1 MTICLISLFA
11 LTLFP
16 SAQGIAFPAPLPTIT
31 QHASSEPPQ
40 PTMGAQLRPRA
51 FKDAYTR
58 EPLDGLLDNPFRG
71 GWYDTEVYGKQ
82 QFNDRPVGGLITQH
96 ELIMSDRLA
105 TESDFYCTGSSV
117 ALFHES
123 NSAFPGLPGM
133 MGCCAGRDCD
143 FATACVNRDAAD
155 ETPSLLSTRSP
166 FIKYCNTGI
175 ATECATLIWPDSS
188 FYYMSCATYAST
200 RSIYTAVET
209 YDSYASVGRSVS
221 IEFTTVN
228 DETVSE
234 YSRTRLLNW
243 GSSSSTEVSTS
254 QSTTATSSA
263 EPTAH
268 DSEKS
273 SSSTSAGAIAGGVVG
288 GLAGGAAI
296 AAAGIFFFLR
306 RKKKLRQGSAPSE
319 ELQENA
325 YQAVPQNQSQHSS
338 WLMPHVAEPEAT
350 YKPETSEP
358 STTGAS
364 PEPYSQDPPAELPDR
379 RYR

>member
-1 MTICLISLFA
+1 MIICLISLFA

-16 SAQGIAFPAPLPTIT
+16 SAQGIAFPTPLPTIT

-51 FKDAYTR
+51 FKDAYTE
-58 EPLDGLLDNPFRG
+58 EPLDGLLENPFRG
-71 GWYDTEVYGKQ
+71 GWYDTEVY
-82 QFNDRPVGGLITQH
+82 
-96 ELIMSDRLA
+96 A

-143 FATACVNRDAAD
+143 FATACVNRDAVD

-234 YSRTRLLNW
+234 YSRTRLLSW
-243 GSSSSTEVSTS
+243 GSSSSTEASTS

-268 DSEKS
+268 GSEKS

-296 AAAGIFFFLR
+296 AAAGIFFFLQ
-306 RKKKLRQGSAPSE
+306 RKKKLRQGSVPSE

-325 YQAVPQNQSQHSS
+325 YQAVPQNRSQHSS

-358 STTGAS
+358 STTGAT